1 MFEPALRSSARP
13 QTRPCRVRRQWAPGR
28 RTETSS
34 DQASPGLALIQP
46 RLAIAIFHCGH
57 RCYAAPLSRF
67 AARRCRSRGAPTF
80 LVTLEGTPMPIDLR
94 KSRPS
99 LPSFGHA
106 VERASDGEA
115 RSPSHALLS
124 TARLVAEVV
133 RGCAARCTG
142 PRAPAADRRS
152 ERTAEILDGSTP
164 AFRHWVVSTRDRPP
178 DLEPSCPYG
187 HPHRRRDERLASTL
201 ASTRA

>member
-1 MFEPALRSSARP
+1 MGSRSQNRDVVGP
-13 QTRPCRVRRQWAPGR
+13 RR
-28 RTETSS
+28 
-34 DQASPGLALIQP
+34 SPGLALIQP

-57 RCYAAPLSRF
+57 RCYSAPLSRF

-80 LVTLEGTPMPIDLR
+80 TSHAGGHADAD
-94 KSRPS
+94 RPS
-99 LPSFGHA
+99 EVEAIAPIIGHA

-152 ERTAEILDGSTP
+152 ERTAENLDGSTP